1 MKNFPAVLN
10 LKADDLQKMLACK
23 VHLGSNNLNIDMNRY
38 IWKRRSDGVFI
49 INLGKTWEK
58 LVLAARII
66 VAIENPADV
75 TVVGARPWSQRAV
88 MKFAHYTGATAIAG
102 RYTPGTFTNQTQ
114 EVFSEPR
121 LVILSDPRVDHQPI
135 SDSAFVNI
143 PTIAFCNSDSPTQ
156 FVDVAIPVN
165 NKGKQAIGVM
175 YWLLAREV
183 LYLRNLIQRNKPWDV
198 MVDLFFYREPEEKVE
213 EKQKQESRQIQRAV
227 NVQAEAV
234 SDWKNESS
242 AAPVQAPQEMA
253 NWNQD
258 FNNSAAPAANWADEP
273 WSAENNNN
281 WSGAPAN

>member
-1 MKNFPAVLN
+1 MKNFPSVLN

-23 VHLGSNNLNIDMNRY
+23 VHLGTNNLNVNMGRY
-38 IWKRRSDGVFI
+38 VWKRRSDGVFI

-114 EVFSEPR
+114 ESFTEPR
-121 LVILSDPRVDHQPI
+121 LVIFSDPRVDHQPI
-135 SDSAFVNI
+135 GDCSFVNI
-143 PTIAFCNSDSPTQ
+143 PTIAFCNTDSPTQ
-156 FVDVAIPVN
+156 YVDVAIPVN

-183 LYLRNLIQRNKPWDV
+183 LYLRSAIQRNKPWDV
-198 MVDLFFYREPEEKVE
+198 MVDLFFYREPEEKIE
-213 EKQKQESRQIQRAV
+213 EKQKQETKQVEQRRILP
-227 NVQAEAV
+227 VQQEQV
-234 SDWKNESS
+234 SDWKAES
-242 AAPVQAPQEMA
+242 AASQPTQELTS
-253 NWNQD
+253 WNQD
-258 FNNSAAPAANWADEP
+258 FNNNAPSQSWADEP
-273 WSAENNNN
+273 WTGSSTAS
-281 WSGAPAN
+281 WVAPSK